1 MKNETLETWWL
12 VWEATLTVMTICFL
26 CAIMRGIFKVYC
38 LIRLWTL
45 GAPKS
50 QVVTLLNPITK
61 IESKRQWQKLKHLKK
76 IKRENMYESFIQLQ
90 RKPLLNNNA
99 TQTGSRIDLEV
110 QLENEVLNDSDT
122 NDECT

>member
-1 MKNETLETWWL
+1 
-12 VWEATLTVMTICFL
+12 
-26 CAIMRGIFKVYC
+26 MRGIFKAYY

-61 IESKRQWQKLKHLKK
+61 IESKRQWQKSKHLKK

-99 TQTGSRIDLEV
+99 TQTGSGIDLEV